1 MKGYGKVSE
10 EQQKAISGLEFVQG
24 LIDGSLPL
32 NTMARTLGYDITE
45 VESGRVVI
53 TAVPNDTHLTFRLAS
68 AAHNYAVTKR
78 RTRRNRT
85 QSPGISPES
94 DSVIL

>member
-24 LIDGSLPL
+24 LVDGSLPL

-53 TAVPNDTHLTFRLAS
+53 TAG
-68 AAHNYAVTKR
+68 R
-78 RTRRNRT
+78 RSRRSLGNPAR
-85 QSPGISPES
+85 QLYGPRR
-94 DSVIL
+94 SVKA